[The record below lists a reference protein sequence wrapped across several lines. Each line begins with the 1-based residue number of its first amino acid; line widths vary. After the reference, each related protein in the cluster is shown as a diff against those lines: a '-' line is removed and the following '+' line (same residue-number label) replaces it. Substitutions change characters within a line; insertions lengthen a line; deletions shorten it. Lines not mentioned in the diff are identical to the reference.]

1 MSRCHFDQITLPLCR
16 AGISHGPHG
25 PRKKCQFFSQRQ
37 KKGRYLAVPSRQ
49 CEVLVSREKANGD
62 PFVPK
67 EEEREAEE
75 IGKRLREAPVSAIP
89 SLIES
94 CHGELS

>member
-1 MSRCHFDQITLPLCR
+1 M
-16 AGISHGPHG
+16 
-25 PRKKCQFFSQRQ
+25 
-37 KKGRYLAVPSRQ
+37 
-49 CEVLVSREKANGD
+49 SREKANGD